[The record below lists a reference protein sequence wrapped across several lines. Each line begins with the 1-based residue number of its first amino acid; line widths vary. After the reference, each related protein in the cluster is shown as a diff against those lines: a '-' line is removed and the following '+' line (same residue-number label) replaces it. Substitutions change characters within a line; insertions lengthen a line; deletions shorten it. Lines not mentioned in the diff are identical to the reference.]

1 MSTKLYDLVISR
13 RSIRR
18 YEERIVPKSLLDK
31 VLEAGR
37 VAPSAKNIQPWHFIV
52 ITKEEVRKQFSKWRY
67 SSFFTESPV
76 IIVGCADHSNKKVS
90 KWSTIDVTIA
100 LQNMVI
106 AAHALGL
113 GTCWIGCFEEPEASQ
128 TLGVPNN
135 YKIVAMLSLGY
146 PTSISQGPRKK
157 TLDEIVS
164 YEKWDKNA
172 NMQLDTGQ

>member
-1 MSTKLYDLVISR
+1 MFNNLYDQVVSR
-13 RSIRR
+13 RSIRH
-18 YEERIVPKSLLDK
+18 YKNQTVPNNLLEK

-37 VAPSAKNIQPWHFIV
+37 LAPSAKNIQPWHFIV
-52 ITKEEVRKQFSKWRY
+52 ISDEDVRNQFAKWRY

-76 IIVGCADHSNKKVS
+76 IIVGCADISNEKVR
-90 KWSTIDVTIA
+90 KWSIIDVTIA

-128 TLGVPNN
+128 TLGIPDN

-146 PTSISQGPRKK
+146 PDYQPGTPRKK
-157 TLDEIVS
+157 LLKEIVS
-164 YEKWDKNA
+164 YEKWSQEQD
-172 NMQLDTGQ
+172 D